1 MTLTGITKGPKN
13 RGRERE
19 AEIARK
25 EEENREINQ
34 IQIDNAAQEQEQRQR
49 SASSILTMSPEVR
62 QVHQEQAG
70 GSEHQGNNAELID
83 MLKEMKQEMQ
93 ERDKRL

>member
-1 MTLTGITKGPKN
+1 MTLTEITKGPKN

-19 AEIARK
+19 AEVVRE

-49 SASSILTMSPEVR
+49 SSSPILTISPEVR
-62 QVHQEQAG
+62 QVHQEQVG
-70 GSEHQGNNAELID
+70 GSEHQGNNAEFID
-83 MLKEMKQEMQ
+83 MLKAMKQEM
-93 ERDKRL
+93 